1 MVLIVGWIV
10 VVAFVAQREA
20 EEAAV
25 IGLVAGPFLE
35 VYCGSWSFAG
45 GRAER
50 GVSK

>member
-1 MVLIVGWIV
+1 VVIVGWIIV
-10 VVAFVAQREA
+10 VDVVVAQREA

-35 VYCGSWSFAG
+35 VYSGSWSFAG

-50 GVSK
+50 AVK